1 MLYKFIWMLRAL
13 FYKLFFKKIGLFTYI
28 AKPIFLLG
36 TRNISIG
43 NKVRIFPGIRMEA
56 HNGSE
61 IIIEED
67 VAIGQNFHITSSKEN
82 LVISKGTTISGNV
95 FITNIDHDYQEID
108 VHIMKQKFIVKET
121 KIGENC
127 FIGYGA
133 AIQAGTSLGKQCIV
147 GTNSVV
153 RGKFPNYSVIV
164 GSPAKIVKR
173 YNFKTEQWEKTNEVG
188 EFLNVK

>member
-56 HNGSE
+56 HNGSD

-95 FITNIDHDYQEID
+95 FITNIDHDYQEPAPS
-108 VHIMKQKFIVKET
+108 
-121 KIGENC
+121 
-127 FIGYGA
+127 A
-133 AIQAGTSLGKQCIV
+133 ASGRTPPPLPPCCYASLP
-147 GTNSVV
+147 
-153 RGKFPNYSVIV
+153 R
-164 GSPAKIVKR
+164 ALR
-173 YNFKTEQWEKTNEVG
+173 R
-188 EFLNVK
+188 